1 MTDIRWD
8 AMPPEIRK
16 AAEPIINRYAWLLPT
31 WCHVLT
37 VGYENT
43 ADTSSVAT
51 CDAEP
56 EYRQARIAINQAWLE
71 QSAGDRRA
79 ALVHELAHLVVAPL
93 AKFAE
98 SMVEKLFNEPAK
110 SIMDE
115 QFRVAMESTVE
126 DFAAAVHGRRT

>member
-1 MTDIRWD
+1 MSEIRWEG
-8 AMPPEIRK
+8 MPPEVRR
-16 AAEPIINRYAWLLPT
+16 AAEPTFVRFQWLLPT

-37 VGYENT
+37 VGYENSQDLS
-43 ADTSSVAT
+43 AVAT

-56 EYRQARIAINQAWLE
+56 EYRQARITINQAWLE
-71 QSAGDRRA
+71 QSASDRRA
-79 ALVHELAHLVVAPL
+79 AIVHELSHLVLAPL

-98 SMVEKLFNEPAK
+98 SMVEKLFNEPAR

-126 DFAAAVHGRRT
+126 DFAAAVYARK